1 MRPWANCVC
10 SQPHLGH
17 CFTSLPK
24 GCLMT
29 SGTASPLEATKT
41 PPYEAAYY
49 LVDLVQRK
57 CKVSCDSMI
66 EQITPKTTSFL
77 MLQFCFTF

>member
-1 MRPWANCVC
+1 MSRGRTACAAN
-10 SQPHLGH
+10 LIWGI

-29 SGTASPLEATKT
+29 SGTASPHEATKP
-41 PPYEAAYY
+41 PPYEAACY

-57 CKVSCDSMI
+57 CSV
-66 EQITPKTTSFL
+66 L
-77 MLQFCFTF
+77 